1 MRAPASSRWRRMVP
15 AEADVTITGIRM
27 PPGHATE
34 SPEAARVIRE
44 ELPGTAIIVL
54 SADVEV
60 NEAVRRAVH
69 RLPAEDPGD
78 RRDGDY
84 RHGRADHRRV
94 SRWRI
99 LTFALHTFEALRFD
113 DLC

>member
-1 MRAPASSRWRRMVP
+1 MVP

-34 SPEAARVIRE
+34 GLEAARVIRE

-60 NEAVRRAVH
+60 NEAMDLPAGGVVH

-84 RHGRADHRRV
+84 RDGRADHRGV
-94 SRWRI
+94 SRWR
-99 LTFALHTFEALRFD
+99 TRPW
-113 DLC
+113 CRNP